1 MKKLFSFLVG
11 AMMGALVGSTA
22 AILLAPS
29 SGDDLRDELVQRV
42 ENFKNDIIAASDN
55 KRIELETQLA
65 NLRNPN
71 A

>member
-11 AMMGALVGSTA
+11 AMMGALVGSTT

-29 SGDDLRDELVQRV
+29 SGDDLRNDLVQRV
-42 ENFKNDIIAASDN
+42 ENFKSDIIAASDN

-65 NLRNPN
+65 NLRSPKS
-71 A
+71 

>member
-1 MKKLFSFLVG
+1 
-11 AMMGALVGSTA
+11 MMGALVGSTA

>member
-29 SGDDLRDELVQRV
+29 SGDDLREELVQRV
-42 ENFKNDIIAASDN
+42 ESFKNDIIAASDN

-65 NLRNPN
+65 NLRNPQ